1 MTPLLVVLVAGGAL
15 GVAAPIVLGRLER
28 LDRAPQAAAY
38 LWLLATAGALSA
50 VVLVGLLLVVGSS
63 RLLTDLA
70 VLLRTCTMALR
81 AALDASTGAPG
92 PLIGL
97 ALLVV
102 VAGGL
107 LAGGLVAGV
116 RGWRAARG
124 QRELLTLVG
133 RTEPDLPGVT
143 ILDHPVPLA
152 YCLPGRSK
160 GRAGVVVVTT
170 ATLEQL
176 EPGQLG
182 AVLAHERAHQA
193 RRHHAL
199 LLIAQVLQIGFPWL
213 PAARAAHSAVARMV
227 ELAADDD
234 AVNHHSRAE
243 VATALAKL
251 ATAPAPTLGLGA
263 GGPTTI
269 ERVRRLTAPPA
280 GPGEALWLAG
290 LVVIVPLIAELVAL
304 TTPLLS
310 VAGMPVCPIT

>member
-1 MTPLLVVLVAGGAL
+1 MSSGVPSKSAHCASGGTGRGCAS
-15 GVAAPIVLGRLER
+15 GVP
-28 LDRAPQAAAY
+28 
-38 LWLLATAGALSA
+38 
-50 VVLVGLLLVVGSS
+50 LVVGSS
-63 RLLTDLA
+63 RLLGDLA

-81 AALDASTGAPG
+81 AALDAPTGAPG

-97 ALLVV
+97 ALLAL

-107 LAGGLVAGV
+107 LAGGLVAGD
-116 RGWRAARG
+116 RAWRAARG
-124 QRELLTLVG
+124 QRELLTLAG
-133 RTEPDLPGVT
+133 RSEPSLPGVT

-152 YCLPGRSK
+152 YCLPSRSR
-160 GRAGVVVVTT
+160 GRAGAVVVTS

-182 AVLAHERAHQA
+182 AVLAHERAHQT

-199 LLIAQVLQIGFPWL
+199 LLVAQALRIGFPWL
-213 PAARAAHSAVARMV
+213 PAARAAHGAVARMV

-234 AVNHHSRAE
+234 AVHQHSRAD

-269 ERVRRLTAPPA
+269 ERVRRLTAPPT
-280 GPGEALWLAG
+280 GPGEALWVAC
-290 LVVIVPLIAELVAL
+290 LVVILPLAAELVAL

-310 VAGMPVCPIT
+310 VAGMPVCPLT